1 MIFERLSKAGR
12 EFEEATKAHLTN
24 YGDAGLRTLALA
36 YRKLDES
43 SYQQWN
49 ELFLNAKTAMG
60 PGRDA
65 KLDEASD
72 MIEKELFLVGATAVE
87 DKLQKGVSNWI
98 SKLSRS

>member
-43 SYQQWN
+43 SYQEWN
-49 ELFLNAKTAMG
+49 ELFLKAKTTMG
-60 PGRDA
+60 PGRD
-65 KLDEASD
+65 EASD
-72 MIEKELFLVGATAVE
+72 IIEKELFLVGATAVE

-98 SKLSRS
+98 